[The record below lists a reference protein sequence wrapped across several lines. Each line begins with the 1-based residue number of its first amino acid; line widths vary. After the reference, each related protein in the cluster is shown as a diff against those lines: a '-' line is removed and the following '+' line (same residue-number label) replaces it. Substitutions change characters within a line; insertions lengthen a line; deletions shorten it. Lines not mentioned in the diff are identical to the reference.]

1 MDEVRIGLI
10 WPDSSHADRFSEL
23 CNLPGGSPAGI
34 RVDGARVVGV
44 WGEDSERNRSLSDG
58 FGIELV
64 ADRKEDL
71 IGHIDLAIVMARNGA
86 LHLEQ
91 ARPFLEAGIATFV
104 DKPMANSLADA
115 RAISELARKH
125 GAPMTS
131 FSTYRTAT
139 SIKRLKNDQ
148 LESLGRFTFGE
159 FTGPGQLENEYGGLI
174 FYGIHAAELA
184 LAFMGPGAERVR
196 CSTHGGNTSATVTWP
211 DDRSAT
217 VNVLGNASY
226 VFHISLYGPNGHH
239 AQVPDASRLYPDG
252 LGIAVEMARSRKEPL
267 EHEVFIESVALVE
280 AMNASLRS
288 GKTEP
293 IARV

>member
-23 CNLPGGSPAGI
+23 CNLPGGNTHGD
-34 RVDGARVVGV
+34 RVEGARVVGL
-44 WGEDSERNRSLSDG
+44 WGKNADRNRSLSG
-58 FGIELV
+58 AFGIQLV

-71 IGHIDLAIVMARNGA
+71 IGQIDLAVVMSRDGA
-86 LHLEQ
+86 MHLEL

-104 DKPMANSLADA
+104 DKPLANSLEDA
-115 RAISELARKH
+115 LAISELARKH
-125 GAPMTS
+125 EAPMTS
-131 FSTYRTAT
+131 FSTYRTAA
-139 SIKRLKNDQ
+139 SVQQIKNDQ
-148 LESLGRFTFGE
+148 LESLDGFTFGE

-184 LAFMGPGAERVR
+184 LEFMGPGAERVR
-196 CSTHGGNTSATVTWP
+196 CSTHGGNTSATVTWT
-211 DDRSAT
+211 DYRSAT

-226 VFHISLYGPNGHH
+226 VFHVSLYGPNGHH
-239 AQVPDASRLYPDG
+239 SVVPDPTRLYPDG
-252 LGIAVEMARSRKEPL
+252 LAIAVEMARSRKEPL
-267 EHEVFIESVALVE
+267 EHQVFIESIALVE

-293 IARV
+293 IPSF

>member
-1 MDEVRIGLI
+1 MDDVRIGLI

-23 CNLPGGSPAGI
+23 CNLPGGNSRGD
-34 RVDGARVVGV
+34 RVEGARVVGL
-44 WGEDSERNRSLSDG
+44 WGEDPDRNRNLSET

-71 IGHIDLAIVMARNGA
+71 IGHIDLAVIMSRDGA
-86 LHLEQ
+86 LHLEL
-91 ARPFLEAGIATFV
+91 ARPFLEAGVATFV
-104 DKPMANSLADA
+104 DKPLANSLADA
-115 RAISELARKH
+115 LTISELARKH

-139 SIKRLKNDQ
+139 SVQQIKNSQ
-148 LESLGRFTFGE
+148 LEALGIFTFGE

-174 FYGIHAAELA
+174 FYGIHAADLA
-184 LAFMGPGAERVR
+184 LEFMGPGAECVR

-226 VFHISLYGPNGHH
+226 VFHVSLYGPSGHH
-239 AQVPDASRLYPDG
+239 SVVPDPTRLYPDG
-252 LGIAVEMARSRKEPL
+252 LVIAVEMARSRVEPL
-267 EHEVFIESVALVE
+267 EHEVFIESIALVE
-280 AMNASLRS
+280 AMNASLKS

-293 IARV
+293 IPSF